1 MSGANGR
8 KHRAATP
15 PPGTVRVA
23 VYTRKSTDEGLEQ
36 EFNTLD
42 AQRQAV
48 EAYIQSQ
55 RGEGWIALPQQYDD
69 GGYTGANVNRP
80 AFQRLLADIEAGK
93 VDAVCVYKIDRL
105 SRSLLDFARIIEF
118 FEKHDVTFTAVT
130 QQFSTANAMGKLT
143 LNILMSF
150 AEFERQVIAERTADK
165 MAASRQKGLWMGGR
179 PVLGYDIE
187 DKQLIV
193 NDEEAEQVRGIF
205 RLFIETGSMVATVI
219 EVNRRGWTTKS
230 WKTKSGEVREG
241 KPFDRVSLRRL
252 LTNPVYI
259 GKVRSGNEVF
269 DGVHEAIVDTTTWEA
284 AQALLKSHEGNGNGV
299 RYSDSALLKG
309 IVKCGTCGASYSPHS
324 AKNGNRRYRYYVCQT
339 AQKQG
344 AAACPKSRV
353 GAEELEQFVVGKVM
367 AIGRD
372 TSVVAE
378 TLAATKTEREVE
390 LRGLRKELKRL
401 EKEHGK
407 LREQKRNLVD
417 SVADA
422 GKGASAILE
431 RIGEVEVDMAQTAT
445 AIDDIRGRIARIEH
459 ETIDEQDLK
468 TALASFTPVWQEL
481 FPRERARI
489 LHLLIEE
496 VVFDARSGELE
507 IAFRPGG
514 VRALVAE
521 AEGVMA

>member
-8 KHRAATP
+8 KRRDASRP
-15 PPGTVRVA
+15 PDTVRVA
-23 VYTRKSTDEGLEQ
+23 VYTRKSTDEGLDQ

-118 FEKHDVTFTAVT
+118 FEKHNVTFTAVT

-165 MAASRQKGLWMGGR
+165 MAASRRNGLWMGGR
-179 PVLGYDIE
+179 PVLGYDI
-187 DKQLIV
+187 DNKRLII
-193 NDEEAEQVRGIF
+193 NADEAAQVREIF
-205 RLFIETGSMVATVI
+205 RLYVETGSIVATVT
-219 EVNRRGWTTKS
+219 EVNRRGWTSKS
-230 WKTKSGEVREG
+230 WQTKGGEVREG
-241 KPFDRVSLRRL
+241 RSFDRVSLRRL

-259 GKVRSGNEVF
+259 GKVRSGDEVF
-269 DGVHEAIVDTTTWEA
+269 DGVHEAIIDATTWEA
-284 AQALLKSHEGNGNGV
+284 VQAILTSPEGNGNGV
-299 RYSDSALLKG
+299 RYSDNALLKG
-309 IVKCGTCGASYSPHS
+309 FIKCGACGASYSPHS
-324 AKNGNRRYRYYVCQT
+324 AKSGDRRYRYYVCQT

-353 GAEELEQFVVGKVM
+353 GAEKLEQFVVGKVM

-372 TSVVAE
+372 SSVVAE

-390 LRGLRKELKRL
+390 LRGLRRELKGL
-401 EKEHGK
+401 EKAHGK
-407 LREQKRNLVD
+407 LRDQKGNLVD
-417 SVADA
+417 SVVKACN
-422 GKGASAILE
+422 GAPALLE
-431 RIGEVEVDMAQTAT
+431 QIGEVELEMQEAAAT
-445 AIDDIRGRIARIEH
+445 IEEVRGLIARLEHEAIDEK
-459 ETIDEQDLK
+459 DLK
-468 TALASFTPVWQEL
+468 TALASFTPIWQEL

-489 LHLLIEE
+489 LHLLIDE

-507 IAFRPGG
+507 IAFRPSG

>member
-118 FEKHDVTFTAVT
+118 FEKHGVPFTAVT

-165 MAASRQKGLWMGGR
+165 MSASRRNGLWMGGQ
-179 PVLGYDIE
+179 PVFGYDIE
-187 DKQLIV
+187 NKQLVV
-193 NDEEAEQVRGIF
+193 NDEEAARVRQIF
-205 RLFIETGSMVATVI
+205 RLFIETGLMVATVI
-219 EVNRRGWTTKS
+219 EVNRKGWTTKT
-230 WKTKSGEVREG
+230 WTTKGGEVREG

-252 LTNPVYI
+252 LTNPVYR
-259 GKVRSGNEVF
+259 GKVRSGDEVF
-269 DGVHEAIVDTTTWEA
+269 DGVHEAIIDATTWDA
-284 AQALLKSHEGNGNGV
+284 AQALLQSHEGNGNGV

-309 IVKCGTCGASYSPHS
+309 LVKCGVCGASYSPHS
-324 AKNGNRRYRYYVCQT
+324 AKNGNRRYRYYVCGT

-353 GAEELEQFVVGKVM
+353 AADELESFVVEKVM

-378 TLAATKTEREVE
+378 TLAATKTEKEVE
-390 LRGLRKELKRL
+390 LRGLRKEFKRL
-401 EKEHGK
+401 DKTHGK
-407 LREQKRNLVD
+407 LRDQKRNLVN
-417 SVADA
+417 SVADT
-422 GKGASAILE
+422 GNGAPALLE
-431 RIGEVEVDMAQTAT
+431 RIGEVEVEMQEAAEG
-445 AIDDIRGRIARIEH
+445 IEEIRGRIARLEY

-468 TALASFTPVWQEL
+468 TALATFTPVWQEL

-496 VVFDARSGELE
+496 VVYDARSGEIE

-514 VRALVAE
+514 VKALVAK
-521 AEGVMA
+521 AEEVTA